1 MQNVCPVK
9 HKFASRYQDESMLDL
24 RSRPRPRLPLQASLI
39 LIEIIPLNCTLN
51 LRHFLLLNI
60 LKIVILFTRKKNT
73 KLSQFVSF
81 YISSPM
87 TSLIVAIM
95 LKINPENEQ
104 KTIYRIRIS
113 ADRKKEWK
121 EIEQIDKERKR
132 EWEQGSRVRSIL
144 GVIIFYIHKSLCNKT
159 CWYKT

>member
-1 MQNVCPVK
+1 M
-9 HKFASRYQDESMLDL
+9 
-24 RSRPRPRLPLQASLI
+24 
-39 LIEIIPLNCTLN
+39 
-51 LRHFLLLNI
+51 LNI

-104 KTIYRIRIS
+104 KKQYTELGSLPIEK
-113 ADRKKEWK
+113 KKEK
-121 EIEQIDKERKR
+121 KSNKSTKKERENENKDR
-132 EWEQGSRVRSIL
+132 ELDRSL
-144 GVIIFYIHKSLCNKT
+144 A
-159 CWYKT
+159 

>member
-1 MQNVCPVK
+1 M
-9 HKFASRYQDESMLDL
+9 
-24 RSRPRPRLPLQASLI
+24 
-39 LIEIIPLNCTLN
+39 
-51 LRHFLLLNI
+51 LNI

-113 ADRKKEWK
+113 ADRKKERK

-132 EWEQGSRVRSIL
+132 E
-144 GVIIFYIHKSLCNKT
+144 
-159 CWYKT
+159 